1 VDCGPFAVGS
11 PVEEIVERFC
21 AIAALCLLLA
31 ACAERVPE
39 HSGFLHA
46 QATRP
51 DPATGGTDNG
61 TVEITLADMP
71 AGATVEALALFDPRG
86 GRHPAEALTAATLEG
101 DTAAPGAV
109 LGLGVS
115 IGSSSGIKPSL
126 GLGLGTGL
134 REHSYRDRRV
144 IARVPLPDPAA
155 FHGHPERWRLE
166 VTYRDVTGSRRS
178 LVLPL
183 TGMAR

>member
-1 VDCGPFAVGS
+1 MKRS
-11 PVEEIVERFC
+11 C
-21 AIAALCLLLA
+21 AIAAASLLFAVSLLLA
-31 ACAERVPE
+31 ACADRAPERP
-39 HSGFLHA
+39 GFLHA
-46 QATRP
+46 RP
-51 DPATGGTDNG
+51 APPGPAAPGAVDG
-61 TVEITLADMP
+61 TVEIAV
-71 AGATVEALALFDPRG
+71 AGIPPGARVEAVALLDPRG

-101 DTAAPGAV
+101 STSGPGAV
-109 LGLGVS
+109 LSLGVN

-144 IARVPLPDPAA
+144 VARVPLPDPAA
-155 FHGHPERWRLE
+155 FRDHPARWRLE